1 MAHNYGSIKGNRQ
14 IIQFGLYY
22 PNYKQNH
29 FVKCQIKRWFVS
41 NSTDIIYFKLIF
53 FNSLLKRLREESKK
67 LSEEN
72 AATSISGSI
81 FITRVINADT
91 LETSLLNNLLGNKT
105 NWFYKFPG
113 EKDLLILI
121 LFENFQT
128 SVYFFNEWVFLI
140 YPNRKLMKELKP
152 LRENNIF

>member
-1 MAHNYGSIKGNRQ
+1 MLNATLKGGSFQIQQILYILNFILQFSIKTLTGR
-14 IIQFGLYY
+14 I
-22 PNYKQNH
+22 
-29 FVKCQIKRWFVS
+29 
-41 NSTDIIYFKLIF
+41 
-53 FNSLLKRLREESKK
+53 KK

-81 FITRVINADT
+81 FITRFINTDT

-105 NWFYKFPG
+105 NWFYKFPR

-121 LFENFQT
+121 LFEIFQT

-140 YPNRKLMKELKP
+140 YPNRKVMKELKP
-152 LRENNIF
+152 LRENNNF